1 MAVPVVTISN
11 NVIAYHESLPYT
23 TKLEQEAYA
32 TAKTLRVVWPLAVL
46 LTPVLQV
53 FLLWAYNK
61 YGHPWKDILAKM
73 GEVVEAQQKI
83 KVSGE
88 EVQEKMDLQEEEKHG
103 DDKEEDEGSC
113 LTLVNYFSSC
123 KERLICSRCSSE

>member
-32 TAKTLRVVWPLAVL
+32 TARTLRVFWPLAVL

-61 YGHPWKDILAKM
+61 FGHPWKNILAQMGEAVEAQQKIEEPEEDHGETHRQQEEQM
-73 GEVVEAQQKI
+73 GEVVEAGQIVQEP
-83 KVSGE
+83 E
-88 EVQEKMDLQEEEKHG
+88 EVLDNIEEE
-103 DDKEEDEGSC
+103 
-113 LTLVNYFSSC
+113 V
-123 KERLICSRCSSE
+123 